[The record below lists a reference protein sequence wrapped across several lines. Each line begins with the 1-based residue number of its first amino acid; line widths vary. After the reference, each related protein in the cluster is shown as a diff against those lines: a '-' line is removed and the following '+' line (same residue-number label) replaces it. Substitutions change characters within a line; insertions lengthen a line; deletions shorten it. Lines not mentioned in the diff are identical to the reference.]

1 MANRISKIEEQQV
14 TGGEEMNENKI
25 RIPQL
30 EGQTCFACG
39 TANPIG
45 LKLKFY
51 RSGDAICTDI
61 RLERYYEG
69 WTSMAHGGII
79 STLLDETM
87 SWTIIYFKRVF
98 FVTRKMEVKFIRPI
112 LVEKPLT
119 VRGRLLDSPDDLR
132 IKAKAD
138 IMDNQGNVLARSTG
152 EFVVVQEEKL
162 SSVPE
167 DMKKEMSA
175 LFEKFPPES

>member
-1 MANRISKIEEQQV
+1 
-14 TGGEEMNENKI
+14 MNDKKTP
-25 RIPQL
+25 IPQL

-51 RSGDAICTDI
+51 SSGDAICTDI
-61 RLERYYEG
+61 KLDKYYEG
-69 WTSMAHGGII
+69 WTNMAHGGII

-98 FVTRKMEVKFIRPI
+98 FVTRKMEIKYIRPI
-112 LVEKPLT
+112 PVEKPLL
-119 VRGRLLDSPDDLR
+119 VQGRLLESTDD
-132 IKAKAD
+132 IKMKVKAE
-138 IMDNQGNVLARSTG
+138 IMDSNGSVLARGIG
-152 EFVVVQEEKL
+152 EFVMLPRDRL

-167 DMKKEMSA
+167 EMKKEMTE
-175 LFEKFPPES
+175 LFNQFPPL

>member
-1 MANRISKIEEQQV
+1 
-14 TGGEEMNENKI
+14 MNQNKI
-25 RIPQL
+25 MIPQL
-30 EGQTCFACG
+30 EGHTCFACG

-61 RLERYYEG
+61 KLDKYYEG
-69 WTSMAHGGII
+69 WTNMAHGGII

-87 SWTIIYFKRVF
+87 SWTILYFKRVF

-119 VRGRLLDSPDDLR
+119 VRGRLSESPGNLR
-132 IKAKAD
+132 IKAKAE
-138 IMDNQGNVLARSTG
+138 IVDNQGNVLARSTG
-152 EFVVVQEEKL
+152 EFVVLPEK
-162 SSVPE
+162 SSHPCL
-167 DMKKEMSA
+167 KI
-175 LFEKFPPES
+175 

>member
-1 MANRISKIEEQQV
+1 MKDEKLA
-14 TGGEEMNENKI
+14 
-25 RIPQL
+25 IPQL
-30 EGQTCFACG
+30 QGQTCFACG

-51 RSGDAICTDI
+51 LSGDAICTDI
-61 RLERYYEG
+61 KLGKYYEG

-119 VRGRLLDSPDDLR
+119 VQGRLLESTDNTR
-132 IKAKAD
+132 IRARAD
-138 IMDNQGNVLARSTG
+138 IVDSQGNMLARSTG
-152 EFVVVQEEKL
+152 EFVVVPEERL
-162 SSVPE
+162 SSVPD
-167 DMKKEMSA
+167 DMKKEMIA
-175 LFEKFPPES
+175 LFEQFPPS

>member
-1 MANRISKIEEQQV
+1 MRDEKSA
-14 TGGEEMNENKI
+14 
-25 RIPQL
+25 IPQL
-30 EGQTCFACG
+30 QGQTCFACG

-61 RLERYYEG
+61 ELDKNYEG

-87 SWTIIYFKRVF
+87 SWAIIYFKRVL
-98 FVTRKMEVKFIRPI
+98 FVTRKMELKFIRPV

-119 VRGRLLDSPDDLR
+119 VRGRLLESKDDSR
-132 IKAKAD
+132 IRARAD
-138 IMDNQGNVLARSTG
+138 IVDNEGNMLARSTG

-167 DMKKEMSA
+167 EMKKEMMA
-175 LFEKFPPES
+175 LFEKFPPS

>member
-1 MANRISKIEEQQV
+1 
-14 TGGEEMNENKI
+14 MNNKKTP
-25 RIPQL
+25 IPQL

-61 RLERYYEG
+61 TLDNCYEG

-112 LVEKPLT
+112 LVGKALT
-119 VRGRLLDSPDDLR
+119 VEGRLLESPDDTR
-132 IKAKAD
+132 IRAKAD
-138 IMDNQGNVLARSTG
+138 IVDSRGTKLARSTG
-152 EFVVVQEEKL
+152 EFVVVQQRSL
-162 SSVPE
+162 SAVPE
-167 DMKKEMSA
+167 EMKKEMVA
-175 LFEKFPPES
+175 LFERFPPL

>member
-1 MANRISKIEEQQV
+1 
-14 TGGEEMNENKI
+14 MNDKKTP
-25 RIPQL
+25 IPQL

-51 RSGDAICTDI
+51 SSGDAICTDI
-61 RLERYYEG
+61 KLDKYYEG
-69 WTSMAHGGII
+69 WTNMAHGGII

-119 VRGRLLDSPDDLR
+119 VRGRLLDPPDDLR
-132 IKAKAD
+132 IKARAE
-138 IMDNQGNVLARSTG
+138 IMDNEGNVLARSTG
-152 EFVVVQEEKL
+152 EFVVLQEEKL

-175 LFEKFPPES
+175 LFEKFPPSQ

>member
-1 MANRISKIEEQQV
+1 
-14 TGGEEMNENKI
+14 MNENKT

-30 EGQTCFACG
+30 EGHTCFACG

-61 RLERYYEG
+61 ELQRYYEG
-69 WTSMAHGGII
+69 WTNMAHGGII

-87 SWTIIYFKRVF
+87 SWAIIYFKRVF
-98 FVTRKMEVKFIRPI
+98 FVTRKMELKFIRPV

-119 VRGRLLDSPDDLR
+119 VQGRLLESKDDSR
-132 IKAKAD
+132 IRARAD
-138 IMDNQGNVLARSTG
+138 IVDSEGNMLARSTG
-152 EFVVVQEEKL
+152 EFVVLREADL

-167 DMKKEMSA
+167 DMKKEMTA
-175 LFEKFPPES
+175 LFEKFPPS